1 MSYTRVLVFE
11 TPLSRAAVMKNAR
24 ATEGVLRKHKKDKLL
39 NSYKLIEAGGC
50 WVLITEFDTKA
61 KANKYV
67 KAMANT
73 HQDHIDE
80 PGGQMWAYQGPVK
93 ASG

>member
-1 MSYTRVLVFE
+1 
-11 TPLSRAAVMKNAR
+11 MKNAR
-24 ATEGVLRKHKKDKLL
+24 ATEGVLKKHKKDNLL
-39 NSYKLIEAGGC
+39 NSYKLNEAGGC
-50 WVLITEFDTKA
+50 WMLITEFDSKA

-73 HQDHIDE
+73 HRDHIDE
-80 PGGQMWAYQGPVK
+80 LGGQMWAYQGPVK